1 MKVPTLDPRLD
12 DRLSEA
18 ERRFEGVE
26 EALASPE
33 VLSSPDKLRQLG
45 QERAWLDPIVRSG
58 RELRSAL
65 KECAGA
71 IELVESSDDPEMTA
85 LAQEEAALLQER
97 IEELSK
103 KVKEL
108 LIPPDPLGDRPAVV
122 EIRAGTG
129 GDEAGLFA
137 ADLMRMYR
145 LYAERTGWSIELI
158 NLSEGIPG
166 AIKEAVFLVR
176 GKGVY
181 ARLRWESGVHRVQRV
196 PATESQGRIHTS
208 AATVAVL
215 PEAEDVD
222 VDIDPNELRID
233 TFRSSGP
240 GGQSVNTTDSAI
252 RITHIP
258 TGLVVSCQ
266 DEKSQHK
273 NKAKATQG
281 SPQSTPRSQDR
292 RVGG

>member
-65 KECAGA
+65 EECAGA

-137 ADLMRMYR
+137 ADLMR
-145 LYAERTGWSIELI
+145 
-158 NLSEGIPG
+158 
-166 AIKEAVFLVR
+166 
-176 GKGVY
+176 
-181 ARLRWESGVHRVQRV
+181 
-196 PATESQGRIHTS
+196 
-208 AATVAVL
+208 
-215 PEAEDVD
+215 
-222 VDIDPNELRID
+222 
-233 TFRSSGP
+233 
-240 GGQSVNTTDSAI
+240 
-252 RITHIP
+252 
-258 TGLVVSCQ
+258 
-266 DEKSQHK
+266 
-273 NKAKATQG
+273 
-281 SPQSTPRSQDR
+281 
-292 RVGG
+292 